1 MSKTGVLL
9 VNLGTPD
16 SPETKD
22 VRSYLFQ
29 FLNDPR
35 VIDIHPIARWLLV
48 NLIIVPFRAPKSA
61 KIYKE
66 LWEHY
71 EPNGSPLFY
80 YGKFLEKELQSK
92 LGENYKVAL
101 GMRYKNPPIS
111 VALKSLMDAGVKKI
125 IVIPLFPQYASASTG
140 SALEEVMKELSKYQ
154 ILPEI
159 TMISNFFDNELFI
172 KSFSDLTKAEMNKS
186 NFDHI
191 LFSYHG
197 LPERQIKK
205 GDCTETCLTNSGSC
219 CNTIHSKNYYCYRAQ
234 CFETTRLIAKQLG
247 LNETQ
252 YSTCFQSRLGRDP
265 WIKPYTD
272 DVIKSLA
279 ASGKKRILALVPS
292 FISDC
297 LETTI
302 EVGEEYKE
310 IFMEAGG
317 EHWQMVQS
325 LNDDPQWVECL
336 KTMVHSNC

>member
-1 MSKTGVLL
+1 MPNTGILL

-16 SPETKD
+16 SPSTKD

-35 VIDIHPIARWLLV
+35 VIDIPAVLRWILV

-71 EPNGSPLFY
+71 HPNGSPLYFY
-80 YGKFLEKELQSK
+80 GRYIEKELQHL
-92 LGENYKVAL
+92 LGNDYKVIL
-101 GMRYKNPPIS
+101 GMRYKNPPIAS
-111 VALKSLMDAGVKKI
+111 AIKTLMESGVKKI
-125 IVIPLFPQYASASTG
+125 VVIPLFPQYASASTG
-140 SALEEVMKELSKYQ
+140 SALEEVMKELCTYQ
-154 ILPEI
+154 ILPEVK
-159 TMISNFFDNELFI
+159 MISNFFDNPIFI
-172 KSFSDLTKAEMNKS
+172 KSFVNLTKKEMDKCEY
-186 NFDHI
+186 DHI

-197 LPERQIKK
+197 LPERQIRK
-205 GDCTETCLTNSGSC
+205 GDCTNTCLTNGGSC
-219 CNTIHSKNYYCYRAQ
+219 CDTIHNMNYFCYRAQ
-234 CFETTRLIAKQLG
+234 CFATTRLIAKE
-247 LNETQ
+247 LNLKENQ

-272 DVIKSLA
+272 DVIKQLA
-279 ASGKKRILALVPS
+279 AKGNKKILALVPS

-317 EHWQMVQS
+317 QQWQMVQS
-325 LNDDPQWVECL
+325 LNDDPTWLQCL
-336 KTMVHSNC
+336 KEMAENN

>member
-1 MSKTGVLL
+1 MPHTGILL

-35 VIDIHPIARWLLV
+35 VIDIHPVARWLLV

-66 LWEHY
+66 LWQHY
-71 EPNGSPLFY
+71 HPNGSPLYY
-80 YGKFLEKELQSK
+80 YGRYMEKELQSM
-92 LGENYKVAL
+92 LGNDYKVLL
-101 GMRYKNPPIS
+101 GMRYKNPPIAKGIEDLLQS
-111 VALKSLMDAGVKKI
+111 GIKKLVI
-125 IVIPLFPQYASASTG
+125 IPLFPQYASASTG
-140 SALEEVMKELSKYQ
+140 SALEEVMKELSKFQ
-154 ILPEI
+154 TLPEI
-159 TMISNFFDNELFI
+159 KMISNFFDNPLFI
-172 KSFSDLTKAEMNKS
+172 TSFVNLTQKEMQKTNY
-186 NFDHI
+186 DHI

-197 LPERQIKK
+197 LPERQIRK
-205 GDCTETCLTNSGSC
+205 GDCTQTCLTNGGSC
-219 CNTIHSKNYYCYRAQ
+219 CNTIHDKNYYCYRAQ
-234 CFETTRLIAKQLG
+234 CFATTRLIAKDLG
-247 LNETQ
+247 LNESQ

-272 DVIKSLA
+272 DVIKNLA
-279 ASGKKRILALVPS
+279 KQGNKRILALVPS
-292 FISDC
+292 FVSDC

-310 IFMEAGG
+310 IFLAEGG

-325 LNDDPQWVECL
+325 LNDDTTWMECL
-336 KTMVHSNC
+336 KDLAQN